1 MTIATTR
8 VTRVP
13 LSPERPSGAGR
24 IGRRGEIRLLRS
36 RNESA
41 GRRWKGRA
49 GVLPSGSCLPPGTA
63 RPDARVLL
71 LPFPLAR
78 AERASAR
85 CRGGRYKSESGESL
99 APSAHRWPMGSFET
113 TDAIFSSSTRSPFPR
128 SDNMPH
134 REARVA
140 WRLIPTSAIIC
151 KFRDAA
157 LSRCKREPCS
167 LARAGI

>member
-36 RNESA
+36 RNGSA

-71 LPFPLAR
+71 LPFPLARTAR

-113 TDAIFSSSTRSPFPR
+113 TDAIFSSSTRS
-128 SDNMPH
+128 DNMPH
-134 REARVA
+134 REARVEVEIDTNVGNH
-140 WRLIPTSAIIC
+140 L
-151 KFRDAA
+151 
-157 LSRCKREPCS
+157 
-167 LARAGI
+167 